1 MSSDGAPKSVICEN
15 SVIFQ
20 LHMTC
25 NKILNR
31 QKQLTSTVRIR
42 TATEPM
48 LSHKCFKIIS
58 ITIAL
63 ASVHRVIAKREIITD
78 LTNLE
83 GENVSQSTLI
93 KKNFTACG
101 MSPQSHPS
109 LPRFFDPQSFALM
122 IEEAPCQSCALT
134 IKKYRA
140 RASL

>member
-1 MSSDGAPKSVICEN
+1 MLDAKYACSPPYFCINDDGAEFEEVLTCDGAPKCVICEN

-31 QKQLTSTVRIR
+31 KKKLTSTVRIR
-42 TATEPM
+42 TAIEPM
-48 LSHKCFKIIS
+48 LSKKCFKIIT

-93 KKNFTACG
+93 NKNFTACAI
-101 MSPQSHPS
+101 Q
-109 LPRFFDPQSFALM
+109 F
-122 IEEAPCQSCALT
+122 
-134 IKKYRA
+134 
-140 RASL
+140 